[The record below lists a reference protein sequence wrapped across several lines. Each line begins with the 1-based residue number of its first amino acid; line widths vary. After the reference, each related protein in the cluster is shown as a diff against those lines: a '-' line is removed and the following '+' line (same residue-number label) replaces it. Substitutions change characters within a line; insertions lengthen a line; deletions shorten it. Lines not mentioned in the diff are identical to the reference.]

1 MCCEETMTDK
11 ERLVTEI
18 ESLPEQALREILD
31 FVEFLKRRSTDD
43 SKEVLTTSESSLR
56 KDWLRPEEEAAWRN
70 L

>member
-1 MCCEETMTDK
+1 MTDK

-18 ESLPEQALREILD
+18 ESLPEQALREVLD

>member
-1 MCCEETMTDK
+1 MTDK

>member
-1 MCCEETMTDK
+1 MTDK

-18 ESLPEQALREILD
+18 VSLPEQALREILD